1 MGRHG
6 GVRAMLRGV
15 ARLGVV
21 SAIGL
26 TLALP
31 GGVVAAEGEV
41 GPEGEAS
48 AVAIDLPAV
57 AMAPLPLQAGA
68 LTGVGG
74 VGGVGGAGTPVT
86 MVDNRN
92 LPAKLTVAVGTTV
105 TWTNNGILP
114 HTVSAAGGSFES
126 GNVQPGESFSFT
138 FDAPGEYGYFCRPH
152 VFIGMTGTVVVQ

>member
-15 ARLGVV
+15 ATLGVV

-57 AMAPLPLQAGA
+57 ATAPLPVQAGA
-68 LTGVGG
+68 L
-74 VGGVGGAGTPVT
+74 GGVGGAGTPVT

-105 TWTNNGILP
+105 TWTNNGIVP
-114 HTVSAAGGSFES
+114 HTVSAAGGSFDS